1 MLIESDKLTIS
12 KIRDIY
18 KEIKEE
24 FHLSENL
31 IIDFKNVDEIDLSGL
46 QLLISLKKSC
56 KQKNKK
62 LELLNIKD
70 ELLYSFELSG
80 TDTVLEV

>member
-62 LELLNIKD
+62 LELINIKD

>member
-1 MLIESDKLTIS
+1 MLIENDKITIH

-18 KEIKEE
+18 QNIKEK
-24 FHLSENL
+24 FDTSNN
-31 IIDFKNVDEIDLSGL
+31 ITIDMKNIDEIDLSGL

-56 KQKNKK
+56 DKENKEFQ
-62 LELLNIKD
+62 LINIKD

-80 TDTVLEV
+80 TDEILGI

>member
-1 MLIESDKLTIS
+1 MLIENDKLTIS

-18 KEIKEE
+18 KELQEE
-24 FHLSENL
+24 FDLSNH
-31 IIDFKNVDEIDLSGL
+31 IIVDLKNVDEIDLSGL

-56 KQKNKK
+56 ELENKK

-70 ELLYSFELSG
+70 SLMHSFELSG
-80 TDTVLEV
+80 TDSVLEV